1 MVINK
6 ELLQLRKKIADK
18 RPEFVR
24 QESWRYDRLAPNWRR
39 PKGKDNKMR
48 KQVSGVPRLAKVG
61 YKGPRKS
68 RGLHPS
74 GYNDVLIFNLKDLT
88 KIDPKV
94 DAVRIAHTVG
104 NKKRIEIV
112 TEATKLKMKILNP
125 GNIESI
131 KKLPKKAETKPKK
144 ESTTGPTAT
153 PTETKVEKPKKEST
167 TGRTERKTET
177 KEEKQK
183 KESKTARTEK
193 KKKPKKKTTTKP
205 TTTPTKTKD
214 KKTKK
219 ESTTGPTA
227 TPTETKVEK
236 PKKESTT
243 GPTATPT
250 ETKVEKPKK
259 ESKATGAKGK
269 NAGKKGTKS

>member
-24 QESWRYDRLAPNWRR
+24 QESWRYDRLPPNWRR

-48 KQVSGVPRLAKVG
+48 KQVSGVPPLAKVG

-74 GYNDVLIFNLKDLT
+74 GYNDILVFNIKDLT

-112 TEATKLKMKILNP
+112 TEATKLKMKMLNP
-125 GNIESI
+125 GKIEAM
-131 KKLPKKAETKPKK
+131 KKLPKKVEKPKK
-144 ESTTGPTAT
+144 ESTTA
-153 PTETKVEKPKKEST
+153 PTETKVEKPKKES
-167 TGRTERKTET
+167 
-177 KEEKQK
+177 
-183 KESKTARTEK
+183 KTA
-193 KKKPKKKTTTKP
+193 
-205 TTTPTKTKD
+205 
-214 KKTKK
+214 
-219 ESTTGPTA
+219 
-227 TPTETKVEK
+227 PTETKI
-236 PKKESTT
+236 
-243 GPTATPT
+243 
-250 ETKVEKPKK
+250 EKPKK

-269 NAGKKGTKS
+269 NIGKKGTKS

>member
-24 QESWRYDRLAPNWRR
+24 QESWRYDRLAPNWRK

-48 KQVSGVPRLAKVG
+48 RQVSGVPPLAKVG

-74 GYNDVLIFNLKDLT
+74 GYNDILIFNINDLT

-112 TEATKLKMKILNP
+112 TEATKLKMKVLNP
-125 GNIESI
+125 GKVEAI
-131 KKLPKKAETKPKK
+131 KKVAKKI
-144 ESTTGPTAT
+144 
-153 PTETKVEKPKKEST
+153 EKPKKEST
-167 TGRTERKTET
+167 PA
-177 KEEKQK
+177 
-183 KESKTARTEK
+183 TATEK
-193 KKKPKKKTTTKP
+193 I
-205 TTTPTKTKD
+205 
-214 KKTKK
+214 
-219 ESTTGPTA
+219 
-227 TPTETKVEK
+227 EK
-236 PKKESTT
+236 PKKEST
-243 GPTATPT
+243 PATAT
-250 ETKVEKPKK
+250 EKIEKPKK
-259 ESKATGAKGK
+259 ESKATTSKGK
-269 NAGKKGTKS
+269 NTRKKGSKS

>member
-74 GYNDVLIFNLKDLT
+74 GYNDILIFNLKDLT
-88 KIDPKV
+88 KIDSKV

-125 GNIESI
+125 GNIEAI

-144 ESTTGPTAT
+144 ESKAPTAPT
-153 PTETKVEKPKKEST
+153 APTETKVEKP
-167 TGRTERKTET
+167 
-177 KEEKQK
+177 
-183 KESKTARTEK
+183 
-193 KKKPKKKTTTKP
+193 
-205 TTTPTKTKD
+205 
-214 KKTKK
+214 KK

-259 ESKATGAKGK
+259 ESKATTGPTATPTETKVEKPKKESKATGAKGK

>member
-48 KQVSGVPRLAKVG
+48 KQVSGVPPLAKVG

-74 GYNDVLIFNLKDLT
+74 GYNDILVFNVKDLS
-88 KIDPKV
+88 KIDPKI

-125 GNIESI
+125 GKIDAI

-144 ESTTGPTAT
+144 EPTTAT
-153 PTETKVEKPKKEST
+153 PTEKIEKPKKE
-167 TGRTERKTET
+167 
-177 KEEKQK
+177 
-183 KESKTARTEK
+183 
-193 KKKPKKKTTTKP
+193 P
-205 TTTPTKTKD
+205 
-214 KKTKK
+214 
-219 ESTTGPTA
+219 
-227 TPTETKVEK
+227 
-236 PKKESTT
+236 
-243 GPTATPT
+243 
-250 ETKVEKPKK
+250 
-259 ESKATGAKGK
+259 KATSAKSK
-269 NAGKKGTKS
+269 NTGKKGTKA

>member
-74 GYNDVLIFNLKDLT
+74 GYNDILIFNLKDLT

-125 GNIESI
+125 GKIEAI
-131 KKLPKKAETKPKK
+131 KKLPKKAETKPMKG
-144 ESTTGPTAT
+144 STTAPTAT

-167 TGRTERKTET
+167 T
-177 KEEKQK
+177 
-183 KESKTARTEK
+183 A
-193 KKKPKKKTTTKP
+193 
-205 TTTPTKTKD
+205 
-214 KKTKK
+214 
-219 ESTTGPTA
+219 PTA

-243 GPTATPT
+243 APTATPTETKVEKPKKESTTAPTATPT

>member
-48 KQVSGVPRLAKVG
+48 KQVSGVPPLAKVG

-74 GYNDVLIFNLKDLT
+74 GYNDILVFNVKDLS
-88 KIDPKV
+88 KIDPKI

-125 GNIESI
+125 GKIEAI
-131 KKLPKKAETKPKK
+131 KKLPKKAETKPKI
-144 ESTTGPTAT
+144 EPTTAT
-153 PTETKVEKPKKEST
+153 PTEKIEKPKKE
-167 TGRTERKTET
+167 
-177 KEEKQK
+177 
-183 KESKTARTEK
+183 
-193 KKKPKKKTTTKP
+193 P
-205 TTTPTKTKD
+205 
-214 KKTKK
+214 
-219 ESTTGPTA
+219 
-227 TPTETKVEK
+227 
-236 PKKESTT
+236 
-243 GPTATPT
+243 
-250 ETKVEKPKK
+250 
-259 ESKATGAKGK
+259 KATSAKSK
-269 NAGKKGTKS
+269 NTGKKGTKA